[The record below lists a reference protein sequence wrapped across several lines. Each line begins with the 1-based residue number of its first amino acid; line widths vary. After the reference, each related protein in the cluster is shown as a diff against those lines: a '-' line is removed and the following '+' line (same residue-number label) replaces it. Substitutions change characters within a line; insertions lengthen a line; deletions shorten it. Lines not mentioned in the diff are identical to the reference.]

1 MAAKKKVAKKVV
13 KSKAKARAPAK
24 KAAKRPAKKPA
35 AAKPAGSVEVVQLP
49 IIDVTA
55 SVNQDTV
62 PVAAPKADPQPQL
75 AQPPVEK
82 HEEFQQALAAE
93 PQKRGFWA
101 RLFGKK

>member
-24 KAAKRPAKKPA
+24 KPAKRPAKKPVS
-35 AAKPAGSVEVVQLP
+35 AKPAGSVEVVKLP

-55 SVNQDTV
+55 DVKQTV
-62 PVAAPKADPQPQL
+62 VPAEATKADPQPQL
-75 AQPPVEK
+75 AQPPIEK

-93 PQKRGFWA
+93 PPKRGFWA